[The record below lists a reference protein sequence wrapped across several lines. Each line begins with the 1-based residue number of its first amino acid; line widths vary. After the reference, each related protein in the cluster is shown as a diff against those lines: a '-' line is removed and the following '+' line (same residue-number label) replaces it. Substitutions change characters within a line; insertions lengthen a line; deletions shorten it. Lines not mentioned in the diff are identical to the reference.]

1 MGTAIGELVKK
12 HEIGLDDLSG
22 KVVGVDAFN
31 TLYQFLS
38 IIRGPDGTPLMDRKG
53 EITSHLTGLLY
64 RTTNLLQKGIKP
76 VFVFDG
82 KPHELKAQTSA
93 KRREIRT
100 QAQEKFLK
108 AKEEGKDEE
117 ARKFAQQAVFLNEKM
132 INEAKELIQ
141 LLGLPVI
148 QAPSDGEA
156 QIAKMCE
163 QGKVEACIS
172 QDFDSLLF
180 GTPILVRNLAVTGK
194 RKLPGR
200 NIYIDV
206 SPERIELQETL
217 TELGITRE
225 KLIWIGILIGTD
237 FNEKF
242 PKIGAK
248 TALKYVKKFDSFE
261 EIIKESKF
269 EPQFDYKQVESIF
282 LNPKAINDYTLE
294 FSQMQSQKI
303 LDLLVG
309 KHDFSEERVKN
320 TLKKLGE
327 KIDEQQTKGNQQNLK
342 QWFG

>member
-1 MGTAIGELVKK
+1 MGTAIGELVVK

-22 KVVGVDAFN
+22 KVVGIDSFN

-38 IIRGPDGTPLMDRKG
+38 IIRGPDGTPLMDKKG

-100 QAQEKFLK
+100 QAHEKFLK
-108 AKEEGKDEE
+108 AKDEGKDEE

-132 INEAKELIQ
+132 INEAKELIE
-141 LLGLPVI
+141 LLGLPVV

-156 QIAKMCE
+156 QVAKMCFDE
-163 QGKVEACIS
+163 KVFGCVS

-180 GTPILVRNLAVTGK
+180 GTPILIRNLAVSGK

-206 SPERIELQETL
+206 AIEQINLEETL
-217 TELGITRE
+217 MQLGITRE

-248 TALKYVKKFDSFE
+248 TALKLVKAHNSFE
-261 EIIKESKF
+261 EIIKASKF
-269 EPQFDYKQVESIF
+269 KPEFDYKNVEEIF
-282 LNPKAINDYTLE
+282 LYPKAINDYKLE
-294 FSQMQSQKI
+294 FAQPQTQKI
-303 LDLLVG
+303 VDLLVG
-309 KHDFSEERVKN
+309 KHDFSEERVLGA
-320 TLKKLGE
+320 LKKIGT
-327 KIDEQQTKGNQQNLK
+327 KIEEKGNQQNLK